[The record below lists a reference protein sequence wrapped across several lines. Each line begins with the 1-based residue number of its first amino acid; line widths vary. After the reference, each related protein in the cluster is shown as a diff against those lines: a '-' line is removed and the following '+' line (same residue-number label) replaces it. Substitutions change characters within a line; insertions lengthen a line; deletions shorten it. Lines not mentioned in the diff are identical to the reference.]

1 VIETPS
7 SPNPAHPLGWL
18 PNFLTLGRILMIPLL
33 VAGILLMAK
42 ESSYWLAR
50 PSILITLFVLAVVTD
65 FFDGFLARRWHVVSD
80 FGRMIDPIADK
91 LLVAGCLIA
100 FAIATN
106 GAWFLMVP
114 ALAIIGRDILVS
126 GAREHAALSGRVMPP
141 TKLAKWKTACEM
153 LGLGVLLF
161 WLATRSLLPIDSL
174 IPPFIEYSGTIGL
187 VLIWIAAILSV
198 YTGSLYLR
206 AALGKGQ
213 TP

>member
-114 ALAIIGRDILVS
+114 
-126 GAREHAALSGRVMPP
+126 
-141 TKLAKWKTACEM
+141 
-153 LGLGVLLF
+153 GVLLF